1 MAEDLKGKWQCS
13 MIEYH
18 LPVMVDEV
26 TKALRIREGGWY
38 LDATVGDGGHSLEI
52 LKRGG
57 KVFGIDCDPEALV
70 RTNQRF
76 QAAGIEKE
84 KFLLKEGNFREI
96 LNLVGKLRFAGIAFD
111 LGVSRL
117 QIESSNRG
125 FSFQIES
132 LLDMRMSPKLKVLAR
147 DLVNSL
153 NYGELIKLFKI
164 FGEERL
170 AGRIAQAVVSSR
182 PIETTTQLAKVVTD
196 ALGGRKG
203 KIHPAT
209 RVFQALRIAIND
221 ELSALREALPQAL
234 DKLDENG
241 RLCVISFHSLEDR
254 IVKNLFRD
262 WQKRNLGEIVTSKP
276 IRPSQQEIFENRR
289 ARSGKLRV
297 FEKL

>member
-1 MAEDLKGKWQCS
+1 

-26 TKALRIREGGWY
+26 TKALRIREGEWY

-117 QIESSNRG
+117 QLESSNKG

-147 DLVNSL
+147 DLINSL
-153 NYGELIKLFKI
+153 NHGELIKLFKI

>member
-1 MAEDLKGKWQCS
+1 

-117 QIESSNRG
+117 QLESSNRG
-125 FSFQIES
+125 FSFQTES

-147 DLVNSL
+147 DLINSL
-153 NYGELIKLFKI
+153 NHGELVKLFKI

-182 PIETTTQLAKVVTD
+182 PIETTTRLAKVVTD

-209 RVFQALRIAIND
+209 KVFQALRIAIND

-262 WQKRNLGEIVTSKP
+262 WQKRSLGEIVTNKP